1 LPEGNG
7 NHLFPARRHSRR
19 ENDGKSPEDITGML
33 LVAEQ
38 YAAPY
43 DLVGQAVAVPPAQ
56 VRSITAG
63 WRGAAGAG
71 GAGLDSQAGD

>member
-1 LPEGNG
+1 MP
-7 NHLFPARRHSRR
+7 
-19 ENDGKSPEDITGML
+19 

-43 DLVGQAVAVPPAQ
+43 DLVGQAVAVPTAQ